1 MIFTSD
7 EIRDIRIALET
18 YDKLPRGDLIESVQR
33 NVVAAALQKLN
44 SFNLFTSFSKQE
56 FTVMALSVHFLIYD
70 FARSHKQVSE
80 KLFALREKLMDLAEP
95 E

>member
-1 MIFTSD
+1 MIFSTD

-18 YDKLPRGDLIESVQR
+18 YDRLPRGDLIESIQR

-70 FARSHKQVSE
+70 SARSHKQVPE
-80 KLFALREKLMDLAEP
+80 RLFALREKLLDLAEP
-95 E
+95 D